1 MLRVPVSTPSSGEME
16 HNNTHQLRSRSHHQF
31 HPSRPAILD
40 LFNLY
45 LGLKNSGQKSD
56 DSIREPPNKTQKRV
70 TALNRE
76 LPPRNE
82 QFLLDFGQL
91 QSQFTD
97 KEQLSAVTESVLI
110 SLVIHC
116 SSHAPRAEFILFAI
130 CSLSSIG
137 FINWDTFLPSL
148 LSSVSSTEISAS
160 QANLPS
166 GAVSSANLTSG
177 LLPSS
182 TTVASTSIF
191 HSSNPASPLPTV
203 HGIGSPLHSA
213 AEPSSSA
220 ALSPMKSSDVNGTS
234 QQSIAKVNV
243 LSKDNAT
250 SSLRQLCCKIILTG
264 LDSNLKPV
272 THAEVFHHMLN
283 WLINWDQKLHGVDEL
298 DSMKYW
304 KPDKALIKWL
314 HSCLDVIWLLVEND
328 KCRIPFYELL
338 RSGLQFLENIPDDEA
353 LFTLILEIHRR
364 RDMMAMHMQM
374 LDQHLH
380 CPTFGTPRL
389 LPQATANSSG
399 EAVAN
404 IRYSPITYPSVLGE
418 PLHGEIM
425 QCEALAVN
433 YEPEAAFNLVRG
445 IALPDCFPRSRIQAS
460 GWGLGQSYWILPMS
474 NQNYSS
480 TPAAIGAWVRALLF
494 IFEAHS
500 WMLSCLSQFR
510 SAAHEVFDQEM
521 KYVTWAQRQDLAA
534 SIQEGSLDWER
545 ALRCLKHALRNT
557 PSPDWWRRVL
567 LVAPCHRV
575 HAQAPTPGAV
585 FTSEMVCEAVIER
598 IVELLKLTNSG
609 NILRLQT
616 LLEIVLRVANL
627 YISQFSPF
635 LSYNVII
642 NISSRVQYL
651 RHSALAMRLKFNLH
665 CRVNNLIEN
674 KKNNVFSDGHGIKE
688 NADAE
693 EDDVLLWQE
702 DSKGD
707 FSVKFAY
714 KALNRTGGQ
723 EKDWPWKMIWKPKVP
738 YKVNCFTWL
747 LAKEAVLTHENLN
760 KRGYQLASRCYLCGE
775 QAETV
780 NHLFLHCKWTKQ
792 LWRMFTSLKEITW
805 VKPGCIR

>member
-1 MLRVPVSTPSSGEME
+1 MLRVPTPSSRQDTPEME
-16 HNNTHQLRSRSHHQF
+16 HNTQAQTQPQPQPQPQSQPMLRPHNHQF

-97 KEQLSAVTESVLI
+97 QEQLRAVAESVLI

-116 SSHAPRAEFILFAI
+116 SSHAPRAEFLLFAI
-130 CSLSSIG
+130 CCLSSIG
-137 FINWDTFLPSL
+137 CINWDTFLPSL

-160 QANLPS
+160 QGNQPS
-166 GAVSSANLTSG
+166 GANLTSG

-182 TTVASTSIF
+182 TTVATTSNF
-191 HSSNPASPLPTV
+191 QSSNPASPLPTV
-203 HGIGSPLHSA
+203 HCIGSPAHSA

-220 ALSPMKSSDVNGTS
+220 ALSPLKSSDVNGIS
-234 QQSIAKVNV
+234 QQYIAKVN
-243 LSKDNAT
+243 LLTTDNAT

-283 WLINWDQKLHGVDEL
+283 WLINWDQKLHGVDEF
-298 DSMKYW
+298 DSAKYW
-304 KPDKALIKWL
+304 KPDKALIEWL

-404 IRYSPITYPSVLGE
+404 MRYSPITYSSVLGE
-418 PLHGEIM
+418 PLHGE
-425 QCEALAVN
+425 
-433 YEPEAAFNLVRG
+433 
-445 IALPDCFPRSRIQAS
+445 
-460 GWGLGQSYWILPMS
+460 
-474 NQNYSS
+474 
-480 TPAAIGAWVRALLF
+480 
-494 IFEAHS
+494 
-500 WMLSCLSQFR
+500 
-510 SAAHEVFDQEM
+510 
-521 KYVTWAQRQDLAA
+521 DLAA
-534 SIQEGSLDWER
+534 SIQKGSLDWER

-567 LVAPCHRV
+567 LVAPCHRNP
-575 HAQAPTPGAV
+575 AQAPTAGAV

-598 IVELLKLTNSG
+598 IVELLKLTNSEINCWQEWLIFSDIFFFLVKSG
-609 NILRLQT
+609 CVDFVEFVDKLVLRIQEGDQQILRT
-616 LLEIVLRVANL
+616 NHV
-627 YISQFSPF
+627 
-635 LSYNVII
+635 
-642 NISSRVQYL
+642 
-651 RHSALAMRLKFNLH
+651 
-665 CRVNNLIEN
+665 
-674 KKNNVFSDGHGIKE
+674 
-688 NADAE
+688 
-693 EDDVLLWQE
+693 
-702 DSKGD
+702 
-707 FSVKFAY
+707 
-714 KALNRTGGQ
+714 
-723 EKDWPWKMIWKPKVP
+723 
-738 YKVNCFTWL
+738 TWL
-747 LAKEAVLTHENLN
+747 LAQIIRVELVMNALNTDSRKVETTRKILSFHKEEKSSDPNNPQSILLDFISSCQNLRIWTLNTATREYLNNEQLQKGKQIDEWWRQVNKGERMMDYMNLDDRSIGMFWVVSYTMAQPACETIMHWLTSAGVTELLPGPNLQSNERLMVMREVSPLPISLLSGLSINLCLKLAYQMEESMFSGQAVPSIALVETYCRMMLINPHSLFRSLLTHLT
-760 KRGYQLASRCYLCGE
+760 SRNPTTL
-775 QAETV
+775 
-780 NHLFLHCKWTKQ
+780 
-792 LWRMFTSLKEITW
+792 
-805 VKPGCIR
+805 